1 MFANAIDFTAE
12 DLRASDVLE
21 DQIGNAASESV
32 IAQLGAEW
40 EKENRRALVLP
51 NEEREPDE
59 NGRPRF
65 AATYLRRKTSWQAA
79 NKKDPGVKRA
89 MSISPDL
96 AADEIQRYQRM
107 PREQLLSSPEYQRRY
122 NELEV
127 CLGRTPTDFSRPV
140 EAKESPDYE
149 KAIAEFLSL
158 SRGDRAR
165 LVTEIADRTL
175 LGYVSTDDPDREIRA
190 TAQTRLL
197 ALATEA

>member
-1 MFANAIDFTAE
+1 
-12 DLRASDVLE
+12 VLE

-40 EKENRRALVLP
+40 EKENRRAIVLP

-65 AATYLRRKTSWQAA
+65 AATYLKRKTHWLSVT
-79 NKKDPGVKRA
+79 KKDPGVKRA
-89 MSISPDL
+89 MSMSPDL
-96 AADEIQRYQRM
+96 AEGELQRYQRM
-107 PREQLLSSPEYQRRY
+107 PRALIADSPEYQRRY

-140 EAKESPDYE
+140 EVKESPDYD

-165 LVTEIADRTL
+165 VVGEIADRTL
-175 LGYVSTDDPDREIRA
+175 LGYVQTDDPDREIRA
-190 TAQTRLL
+190 IAQQRLL
-197 ALATEA
+197 ALSVEV